1 MPNRKPNPDERS
13 DNAQKIREIIRNT
26 EENLHEAEISM
37 EFSDSTE
44 RQMIQEKNVRRKQS
58 MESLKEEMKD
68 ELNK

>member
-1 MPNRKPNPDERS
+1 MPNRKPNPDDRS
-13 DNAQKIREIIRNT
+13 DNAQKIKKIIKNT

-37 EFSDSTE
+37 EFSNPSE
-44 RQMIQEKNVRRKQS
+44 RQMIEEKNERRKQS

>member
-1 MPNRKPNPDERS
+1 MPNRKPNPDDRS

-26 EENLHEAEISM
+26 EENLQEAEMGM
-37 EFSDSTE
+37 EFSNPAE
-44 RQMIQEKNVRRKQS
+44 RSLIKEKNERRKQS